1 VISLAFLISGAA
13 AVLGIAGA
21 VLRAMKL
28 PPAEAMRPEPPGM
41 YRPTILER
49 IGMQRFFSPPARM
62 ILRQLERRPMR
73 AVLSCL
79 GIAFSGALLVLGNFI
94 GDSVNYVI
102 DFQFYTAQRQ
112 DMTLTLV
119 EPRSQAALYDIMH
132 FPGVIRAEP
141 FRSVSVRLR
150 FGHFS
155 RRTAIMGL
163 SPHRELYRLLD
174 IDEKL
179 VSIPEEGL
187 VLSEKL
193 AEILGASIGDILT
206 VEVMEGE
213 RPVRQIAVT
222 GLISDFSG
230 TSAYMDIRALNRMM
244 HEGRT
249 ISGAFVTADQNQLGV
264 IYRKLKEA
272 PVVGGITLKKAALL
286 SFQETLAK
294 NLLVTRVFYVIFATI
309 IAFGVVYNSVHVTLS
324 ERSRE
329 LATLR
334 VIGFTR
340 REVSFMLLGE
350 VAALTLVA
358 IPLGLLFGYWLAA
371 LMMYALQTE
380 SQRFPLIIE
389 YSTYAFAAIVVVAAT
404 IASSLG
410 ARRKLDRLD
419 LVSVLKSRD

>member
-1 VISLAFLISGAA
+1 
-13 AVLGIAGA
+13 
-21 VLRAMKL
+21 
-28 PPAEAMRPEPPGM
+28 
-41 YRPTILER
+41 
-49 IGMQRFFSPPARM
+49 
-62 ILRQLERRPMR
+62 
-73 AVLSCL
+73 
-79 GIAFSGALLVLGNFI
+79 
-94 GDSVNYVI
+94 
-102 DFQFYTAQRQ
+102 
-112 DMTLTLV
+112 
-119 EPRSQAALYDIMH
+119 
-132 FPGVIRAEP
+132 
-141 FRSVSVRLR
+141 
-150 FGHFS
+150 
-155 RRTAIMGL
+155 MGL

-179 VSIPEEGL
+179 VPIPEEGL

-213 RPVRQIAVT
+213 RPVRQLAVT

-249 ISGAFVTADQNQLGV
+249 ISGAFVTADQSQLGV

-350 VAALTLVA
+350 IAALTLVA

-389 YSTYAFAAIVVVAAT
+389 YSTYAFAAIVVVTAT

-410 ARRKLDRLD
+410 ARRKLDKLD